1 MYCAHFR
8 QHVYVTPKH
17 YKRYLSFLNGYKN
30 LYRMKL
36 VEELMFANKIG
47 FSAGSIAPNWVD
59 VFLKGSANLDIN
71 DVKTN
76 VGHNYEC
83 FDNVECYDS
92 YERID
97 SYECFVSYE
106 CYNNFEHYRPATGT
120 STAGPTTSSR

>member
-30 LYRMKL
+30 LYSMKL

-59 VFLKGSANLDIN
+59 VFLKGGASLDITS
-71 DVKTN
+71 VKKKPK
-76 VGHNYEC
+76 EW
-83 FDNVECYDS
+83 
-92 YERID
+92 I
-97 SYECFVSYE
+97 
-106 CYNNFEHYRPATGT
+106 
-120 STAGPTTSSR
+120 PTRCGSTSSPSRASRT